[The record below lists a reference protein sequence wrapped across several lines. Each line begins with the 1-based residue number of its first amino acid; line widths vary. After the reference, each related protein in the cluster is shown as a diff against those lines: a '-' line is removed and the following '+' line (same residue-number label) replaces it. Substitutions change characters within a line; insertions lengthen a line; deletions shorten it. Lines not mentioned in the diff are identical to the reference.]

1 MVQRLVDR
9 LRREPRRVFLI
20 DGVDATA
27 SAFFLGV
34 VLTALKEYV
43 GMPRPVLLSLA
54 LVALAYAA
62 YSIRC
67 YYLPRSDWRRGL
79 RTISSA
85 NVVYTAVTAGLVIAF
100 WARLTFLGVT
110 YFLFEIVIIGALVVV
125 ERRLLVV
132 GDTSVAE
139 RRTNHQR

>member
-20 DGVDATA
+20 DGIGATA

-34 VLTALKEYV
+34 VLTALEGYV
-43 GMPRPVLLSLA
+43 GMPRHVLLSLA

-67 YYLPRSDWRRGL
+67 YYLPRSEWRRGL
-79 RTISSA
+79 RIISSA
-85 NVVYTAVTAGLVIAF
+85 NLVYTAVTAGLVIAL

-110 YFLFEIVIIGALVVV
+110 YFLFEIVLIGALVVV

-132 GDTSVAE
+132 GDTSVGRAPDE
-139 RRTNHQR
+139 P